1 MANTPEPTDPAAQST
16 EAELAELE
24 LSDEWVNQ
32 AKKHEQSADDRAER
46 YARIN
51 RQHQTATPPRAWT
64 PAGAD
69 SGSTTQTW
77 VKATAIVL
85 IIIAVLGVLT
95 LLRAW
100 G

>member
-1 MANTPEPTDPAAQST
+1 MAKQTPDPSEQST
-16 EAELAELE
+16 EAELAGLE
-24 LSDEWVNQ
+24 LTDDWVNE

-51 RQHQTATPPRAWT
+51 QQHQTAAPPRSWT
-64 PAGAD
+64 PAGSD

-77 VKATAIVL
+77 VKVTAIVL
-85 IIIAVLGVLT
+85 IIIAVLGLLT
-95 LLRAW
+95 VLRAW

>member
-1 MANTPEPTDPAAQST
+1 MAKQNPDPADEST

-24 LSDEWVNQ
+24 ISDEWVNQ
-32 AKKHEQSADDRAER
+32 AKKHEQSADDRTER
-46 YARIN
+46 YARIQ
-51 RQHQTATPPRAWT
+51 RQHQTATPPRSWT

-69 SGSTTQTW
+69 SASATQTW
-77 VKATAIVL
+77 VKVTAIVL
-85 IIIAVLGVLT
+85 IVIAVLGVLT